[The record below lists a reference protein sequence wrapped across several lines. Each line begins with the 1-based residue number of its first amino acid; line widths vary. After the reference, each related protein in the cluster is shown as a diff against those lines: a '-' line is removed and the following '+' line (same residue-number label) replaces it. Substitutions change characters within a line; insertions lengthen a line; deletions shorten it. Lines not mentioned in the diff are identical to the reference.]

1 MTSFPLGTLTF
12 FPGHSTVLDCTA
24 TGQPPPTTTWTRNS
38 LPIDFSSFPS
48 LSLASNGSLVLSAVT
63 GAEEGN
69 YSCTAT
75 NQAGSLEA
83 PFILIINDGVISG
96 TGEMQVVSALAG
108 SSVELRCGHE
118 GVVMWQHGGRVV
130 HEDQGVMVEGNGSL
144 IISHVLTT
152 HSGKYECLTPTS
164 RGWTDST
171 MLLTVKPREGETNTC
186 ALHVVHVHVHAHA
199 HAHVEPPLFTVE
211 PEDVHVVKR
220 GVVVLP
226 CAATSLGGEHTHIH
240 WFQDTT
246 NISRTRHG
254 VLQDNSLLLTNAR
267 VVDSGEYSCVAS
279 NQYGRSVSMATLT
292 VSSELCGSMC

>member
-1 MTSFPLGTLTF
+1 MTSFPLGTLTL

-75 NQAGSLEA
+75 NQAGSYQIHFGLDIA
-83 PFILIINDGVISG
+83 GGVSRFSEGVRALSG
-96 TGEMQVVSALAG
+96 SH
-108 SSVELRCGHE
+108 VELTCNGHE

-186 ALHVVHVHVHAHA
+186 ALHVVHAHA

-240 WFQDTT
+240 WLQDTT

-292 VSSELCGSMC
+292 VSSELCESMC